1 MPNRIL
7 IIDDEP
13 DLSEIVQLAIDCFTD
28 WQTDVADT
36 GEKGIKQAT
45 TQPYDAILLDISMPD
60 MDGFQVFETLRSH
73 PTTQAIPVILLTA
86 KVQPNDRRRFSTMDI
101 TGIIT
106 KPFASETIAA
116 EIADIL
122 GWEM

>member
-28 WQTDVADT
+28 WQTNIAYT
-36 GEKGIKQAT
+36 GEEGIKQAT
-45 TQPYDAILLDISMPD
+45 TEQYDAILLDISMPD
-60 MDGFQVFETLRSH
+60 MDGFQVFEQLRSH
-73 PTTQAIPVILLTA
+73 AKTQTIPIILLTA
-86 KVQPNDRRRFSTMDI
+86 KVQPNDRRRFSSMDI
-101 TGIIT
+101 AGIIT

-122 GWEM
+122 GWKM